1 MAKHL
6 HIMAE
11 EGSIAEKVLL
21 PGDPLRAKFIAETYL
36 ENPVCYNDV
45 RGMYGYTGTYKG
57 ERVSVQGT
65 GMGLP
70 SLSIYANEL
79 LQFYGA
85 KKLIRVGS
93 CGAINEDVKV
103 RDIVLALS
111 ASTNSG
117 INRRRF
123 NGMDYAPSA
132 NFELLSKAYDLGK
145 SRNLNVKVGNVL
157 SSDLFYDDTGMG
169 IQKWIDYGTLA
180 IEMESAELY
189 TLCAKHGAKALAIL
203 TVSDHIITGD
213 ETTPKERQETFTDMM
228 EIALEL

>member
-6 HIMAE
+6 HIMAN
-11 EGSIAEKVLL
+11 EGDVAEIVLL
-21 PGDPLRAKFIAETYL
+21 PGDPLRAKFIADTYL
-36 ENPVCYNDV
+36 EDAKCYNDV
-45 RGMYGYTGTYKG
+45 RGMYGYTGMYKG
-57 ERVSVQGT
+57 KRVSVQGT

-79 LQFYGA
+79 INSYGV

-93 CGAINEDVKV
+93 CGAINEDVKI
-103 RDIVLALS
+103 RDIVLAMS

-123 NGMDYAPSA
+123 QGMDYAPTA
-132 NFELLSKAYDLGK
+132 NFELLKKAYELGINK
-145 SRNLNVKVGNVL
+145 GLNIKVGNVL

-180 IEMESAELY
+180 IEMETAELY
-189 TLCAKHGAKALAIL
+189 TLAAKNKVKALSIL
-203 TVSDHIITGD
+203 TVSDHVLTGD
-213 ETTPKERQETFTDMM
+213 ETNPKERQETFTDMM